1 MRFTDLIHP
10 TMPPKKRGQTAPQC
24 GALTGKVLCLT
35 GKFSQSRAELETA
48 ILAAGGEVA
57 TSITK
62 KVNILVSNTQ
72 GTKKC
77 QDAEAKGIEVVDED
91 WLLQHLQEAETEEEE
106 VANDEADEPAE
117 PLPSIWV
124 VKFTRPKKI
133 FYFATNKSSQGFIKL
148 VEEQVTPSKRPKV
161 EELTVN
167 DVYEEW
173 KNDDGYPRIYTTASA
188 AVSMWKENR
197 SPSPRKK
204 RKT

>member
-1 MRFTDLIHP
+1 MP
-10 TMPPKKRGQTAPQC
+10 PPKKRNPAHAQQS
-24 GALTGKVLCLT
+24 GKLAGRVICLT

-62 KVNILVSNTQ
+62 KTNVLVSNTQ

-77 QDAEAKGIEVVDED
+77 QDAEAKGIEVVDEA
-91 WLLQHLQEAETEEEE
+91 WLLKHLRMGENEEGVEEE
-106 VANDEADEPAE
+106 ANHENHEDDEPTE
-117 PLPSIWV
+117 PLPSVWV
-124 VKFTRPKKI
+124 VKFTRPTKI

-188 AVSMWKENR
+188 AVSMWKENK